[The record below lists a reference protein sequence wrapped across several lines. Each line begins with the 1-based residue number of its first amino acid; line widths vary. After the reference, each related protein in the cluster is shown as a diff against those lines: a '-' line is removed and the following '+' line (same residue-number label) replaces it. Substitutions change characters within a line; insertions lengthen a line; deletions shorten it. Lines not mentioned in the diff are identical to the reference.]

1 MKSHSFTGWLDLINA
16 DQQVDDRCSSHS
28 FAGWLDQSPRAL
40 CNQAG
45 SSSHPFTGWLDR
57 FFLPVL
63 HWPRCSSHSFT
74 GWLDPAAAEH
84 SQTGCSSHLF
94 TGWLDLLMVYLGR
107 NASCSSHSFTGWLD
121 PITGKAM
128 IYLCFQAFSL
138 RKFCHSGRFVIT
150 NHDAFYQFSISVH
163 DVEVTF
169 DFATSSGTLRSQHRF
184 FTQFI
189 QTVLYQSQITF

>member
-63 HWPRCSSHSFT
+63 HWPR
-74 GWLDPAAAEH
+74 
-84 SQTGCSSHLF
+84 
-94 TGWLDLLMVYLGR
+94 
-107 NASCSSHSFTGWLD
+107 CSSHSFTGWLD

>member
-1 MKSHSFTGWLDLINA
+1 MKSHSFTGWLDHTARPFL
-16 DQQVDDRCSSHS
+16 
-28 FAGWLDQSPRAL
+28 WPL
-40 CNQAG
+40 C
-45 SSSHPFTGWLDR
+45 
-57 FFLPVL
+57 
-63 HWPRCSSHSFT
+63 CSSHSFT
-74 GWLDPAAAEH
+74 GWLDRRLLRSTAMV
-84 SQTGCSSHLF
+84 GCSSHSFTGWLDQRLVKHLSVPGCSSHSF
-94 TGWLDLLMVYLGR
+94 TGWLDLNNTKARTRAG
-107 NASCSSHSFTGWLD
+107 CSSHSFTGWLD

-169 DFATSSGTLRSQHRF
+169 DFATSSGTLRSQHRLF
-184 FTQFI
+184 AQFI